1 MRTVKSAACALFAA
15 ALLAVTAGPAL
26 ATNDMTITGVC
37 NSGRL
42 SYQVT
47 LTGVGNTP
55 GSEAPST
62 DEPIS
67 FTVTGTAFM
76 AHGERWELHSN
87 GLRFVSGDKIETIA
101 GSTACAVPKFSPP
114 ALTPTEKKSVAVAN
128 AVNNAISKQTGAAGY
143 TAVAQAWNTYCADV
157 KGCTDTL
164 PTSPAAYC
172 AELGITGTGHKLTG
186 GYVC

>member
-1 MRTVKSAACALFAA
+1 MSAACALLAA

-42 SYQVT
+42 SYEVT

-55 GSEAPST
+55 GATMHPDTE
-62 DEPIS
+62 DPIT
-67 FTVTGTAFM
+67 FTVTGSAFM
-76 AHGERWELHSN
+76 AHGEKWELHSN

-101 GSTACAVPKFSPP
+101 GSTSCPVPRYSPP
-114 ALTPTEKKSVAVAN
+114 PLTPTETKSVAVAN
-128 AVNNAISKQTGAAGY
+128 AVNNAESKQTGAAGY
-143 TAVAQAWNTYCADV
+143 TAVAQAWNTYCAAV

-172 AELGITGTGHKLTG
+172 AELGITGTGFKLTG